1 MSLKSLE
8 WRVPYSENFRYNA
21 HRLIAIGY
29 RKALPQIKS
38 SARRDETHTTGF
50 IAEAIDGWLNQ
61 EEPEGFDGYSVLDD
75 PPERSYGGTRAGR
88 SRLRSDLVITYSNR
102 PRNRFVCEAKRL
114 KSGRG
119 VEYIGSDG
127 MGCFISGNYAQNY
140 LEVAMLGYVETKDIA
155 KWKEILWRHVDE
167 KSAELELNSPQ
178 KDVNVISEFADEWQ
192 SEHRREAIS
201 KPPVK
206 IFHILLDC
214 TRPSQ

>member
-1 MSLKSLE
+1 MSYKSLE

-127 MGCFISGNYAQNY
+127 MGCFISGNYAQDY
-140 LEVAMLGYVETKDIA
+140 LEVAMLGYVETKEYNKVERRA
-155 KWKEILWRHVDE
+155 LAAYKRKKRRTRAEFTSKRCKYYSRVCRRVAERTRKESGGRACKNL
-167 KSAELELNSPQ
+167 SY
-178 KDVNVISEFADEWQ
+178 
-192 SEHRREAIS
+192 
-201 KPPVK
+201 
-206 IFHILLDC
+206 
-214 TRPSQ
+214 PS